1 MIIRC
6 PQCSTTYNVDDDRI
20 SGASL
25 KLRCSR
31 CGQIF
36 LLRKK
41 TVQAPEPV
49 HGELPAVA
57 EGKKILI
64 AHPSSSMREMMG
76 ELLREEKFFPLFAR
90 NGVEA
95 VSIMEDAHPE
105 VVIVDVALPDI
116 FGFEFPELIRQ
127 DKRLQSIKVIL
138 VASIY
143 DKTRYKRIPQSLYG
157 ADDFIEKH
165 HIRDGLVAK
174 INRLISRQEEVRET
188 VGAVGEVPVG
198 EGVNEATTPGMKTS
212 DAARLNE
219 EELVHTPADM
229 QDIEKAKRLA
239 RIIISDIALYNQDL
253 LEQGIRSDT
262 VEEVL
267 EKDLEEG
274 RKLYTK
280 RISEHIRQQG
290 DFLTESLRELIEK
303 KKKELGL
310 AQ

>member
-6 PQCSTTYNVDDDRI
+6 PQCSATYKVDDDRI

-25 KLRCSR
+25 KLRCSK

-41 TVQAPEPV
+41 VAQEPV
-49 HGELPAVA
+49 NEELPARA
-57 EGKKILI
+57 EGRKILI
-64 AHPSSSMREMMG
+64 AHASGSMREMMG
-76 ELLREEKFFPLFAR
+76 ELLREEKFFPLFAK

-95 VSIMEDAHPE
+95 VSIMEDTHPD

-116 FGFEFPELIRQ
+116 FGFEFPELIKQ

-165 HIRDGLVAK
+165 HIRDSLVAK
-174 INRLISRQEEVRET
+174 INRLISGQEEVRET
-188 VGAVGEVPVG
+188 AGAGEPVAVGLGVDEVSSPAVR
-198 EGVNEATTPGMKTS
+198 TS
-212 DAARLNE
+212 DAAKFNE

-253 LEQGIRSDT
+253 LEQGIRQDT
-262 VEEVL
+262 VGEVL

-274 RKLYTK
+274 RRLFNK

-290 DFLTESLRELIEK
+290 DFLDESLRELIEK

-310 AQ
+310 VQ

>member
-6 PQCSTTYNVDDDRI
+6 PQCSATYKVDDDRI

-25 KLRCSR
+25 KLRCSK

-41 TVQAPEPV
+41 VAQEPV
-49 HGELPAVA
+49 KEELPVRA
-57 EGKKILI
+57 EGRKILI
-64 AHPSSSMREMMG
+64 AHASGSMREMMG
-76 ELLREEKFFPLFAR
+76 ELLREEKFFPLFAK

-95 VSIMEDAHPE
+95 VSIMEDTHPD

-116 FGFEFPELIRQ
+116 FGFEFPELIKQ

-165 HIRDGLVAK
+165 HIRDSLVAK
-174 INRLISRQEEVRET
+174 INRLISGQEEVRET
-188 VGAVGEVPVG
+188 AGAAEPVAVGLGVDEVSSPEVR
-198 EGVNEATTPGMKTS
+198 TS
-212 DAARLNE
+212 DAAKLNE

-239 RIIISDIALYNQDL
+239 RIIVSDIALYNQDL
-253 LEQGIRSDT
+253 LEQGIRQDT
-262 VEEVL
+262 VGEVL

-274 RKLYTK
+274 RRLYNK
-280 RISEHIRQQG
+280 RISERIRQQG
-290 DFLTESLRELIEK
+290 DFLDESLRELIEK

-310 AQ
+310 VQ